1 MSNKGQIIVA
11 INHSTNFRKRV
22 NYIIKIIDT
31 EIGILKKVRNSGQLN
46 VLDSTFN
53 RLVKSNVNHDT
64 HVWAKAKKLLFTK
77 LENSLKKFEN
87 KKITRAILK
96 NLLMTK

>member
-1 MSNKGQIIVA
+1 MNL
-11 INHSTNFRKRV
+11 RKRV
-22 NYIIKIIDT
+22 SYIIKIIDT

-46 VLDSTFN
+46 VLNSTFN
-53 RLVKSNVNHDT
+53 RLVKSNLNHDI

-77 LENSLKKFEN
+77 IENSLKKFEN
-87 KKITRAILK
+87 KKVTRAILK

>member
-1 MSNKGQIIVA
+1 MSNKGQIIIA
-11 INHSTNFRKRV
+11 INHSMNFRKRV

-46 VLDSTFN
+46 VLNSTFN
-53 RLVKSNVNHDT
+53 RLVKSNLNHDT
-64 HVWAKAKKLLFTK
+64 HVWAKVKKLLFTK
-77 LENSLKKFEN
+77 IENSLKKFEN
-87 KKITRAILK
+87 KKVTRAILK